1 MEASLCSSISFWSSK
16 DQISIWA
23 AKYLAE
29 KFCCWLDYRDVWYL
43 LLSIQLIKSVDKHN
57 VFIYK

>member
-29 KFCCWLDYRDVWYL
+29 KFCCWLDYRDAWYL
-43 LLSIQLIKSVDKHN
+43 FLSIQFIKSVY
-57 VFIYK
+57 I